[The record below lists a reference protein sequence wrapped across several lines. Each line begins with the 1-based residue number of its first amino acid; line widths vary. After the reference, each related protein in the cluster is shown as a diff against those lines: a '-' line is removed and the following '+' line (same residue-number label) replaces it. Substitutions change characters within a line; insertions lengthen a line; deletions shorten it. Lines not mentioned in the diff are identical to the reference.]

1 MNDFAGEIMMKEKI
15 KNFQQE
21 GMASQAYYQS
31 RTHKSGLLRRMSRIV
46 FPLLVVLGLLTW
58 LWH

>member
-21 GMASQAYYQS
+21 GMTNQAYYQS
-31 RTHKSGLLRRMSRIV
+31 RTHKAGLLHRIPGIV